1 MSTTILEEKAL
12 ISASG
17 HLLFICPSVNWE
29 DWTNSPHKS
38 NISTAMLNTAT
49 QFPMK

>member
-17 HLLFICPSVNWE
+17 HLIFICPSVNWE
-29 DWTNSPHKS
+29 DWTNSPYKS
-38 NISTAMLNTAT
+38 KTATTAMLNSH
-49 QFPMK
+49 FPMK